1 MDSDIEQ
8 KQNLLKEE
16 IIDKNYDQE
25 QFIQFC
31 LVKKENGDDLTQWS
45 LTELHDIIGEF
56 KKNQEEH
63 PVTSQPSEE
72 KVEQKKAEENLNN
85 DIQNIKMAKTKVEDK
100 TTTTIVINCKK

>member
-31 LVKKENGDDLTQWS
+31 LVKKENGDDLTQW
-45 LTELHDIIGEF
+45 
-56 KKNQEEH
+56 
-63 PVTSQPSEE
+63 
-72 KVEQKKAEENLNN
+72 
-85 DIQNIKMAKTKVEDK
+85 
-100 TTTTIVINCKK
+100 